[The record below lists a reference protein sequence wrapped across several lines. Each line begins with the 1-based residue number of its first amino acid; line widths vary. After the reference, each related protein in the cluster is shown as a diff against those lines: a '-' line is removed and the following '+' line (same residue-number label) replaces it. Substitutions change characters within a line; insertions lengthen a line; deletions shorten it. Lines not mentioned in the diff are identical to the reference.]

1 MYPEVITDTTLN
13 ISGKSADAAT
23 VGEVLATTNSNFP
36 VKSATL
42 NSGSVCSVPYP
53 NGFTKDNCI
62 AFVKFKFTSTEYY
75 MHFNDSALFVPKYI
89 QLNETGVSIHTNN
102 TSFYSKDIDV
112 YFIKF
117 L

>member
-1 MYPEVITDTTLN
+1 MTNYYIESKILKKRLLL
-13 ISGKSADAAT
+13 I
-23 VGEVLATTNSNFP
+23 TNSNFS

-42 NSGSVCSVPYP
+42 NSGGVCSVPYP